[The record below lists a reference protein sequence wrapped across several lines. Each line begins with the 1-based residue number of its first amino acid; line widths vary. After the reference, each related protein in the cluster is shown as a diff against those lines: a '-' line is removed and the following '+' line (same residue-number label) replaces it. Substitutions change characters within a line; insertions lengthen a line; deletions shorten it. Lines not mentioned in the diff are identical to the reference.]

1 MRILRKNGDVKG
13 KEKVMRY
20 VGDIYRPPSEAYS
33 LLVQVTIGC
42 SHNKCTFCNMFKDKR
57 FKVRKSEEVLED
69 LAWARS
75 HYSKVGR
82 MFLCDGDA
90 LCLATGKLL
99 VILDYIRDNFPECE
113 RVTLYGRAT
122 DVLRKTPDELKTL
135 REHGVSMVY
144 LGAESGSEKVL
155 EIINKGETRE
165 QLIDAVH
172 RLEDSGIKA
181 SVTFISGL
189 GGPDLW
195 EEHAA
200 ETGRMISEM
209 NASYVSLLTLML
221 QPPAPMYDDFKAG
234 RFTPLSA
241 EEVLAETCL
250 MLKHAK
256 PAKPCVF
263 RSNHASNYVSLRG
276 NLPADN
282 ENMIKSLKRCME
294 DRGLLKDER
303 FRML

>member
-1 MRILRKNGDVKG
+1 
-13 KEKVMRY
+13 MRY

-42 SHNKCTFCNMFKDKR
+42 SHNKCTFCNMFKEKQ
-57 FKVRKSEEVLED
+57 FKVRNPEEVLED

-75 HYSKVGR
+75 HYSRVER
-82 MFLCDGDA
+82 IFLCDGDA
-90 LCLATGKLL
+90 LCLANHKLIR
-99 VILDYIRDNFPECE
+99 ILDYIRENFPECG
-113 RVTLYGRAT
+113 RVTTYGRAT
-122 DVLRKTPDELKTL
+122 DALRKTDEELREL
-135 REHGVSMVY
+135 REHGMTMVY
-144 LGAESGSEKVL
+144 LGAESGSARVL
-155 EIINKGETRE
+155 EMVNKGETRE
-165 QLIDAVH
+165 QLIQGVK
-172 RLEDSGIKA
+172 RLENAGIKT

-189 GGPDLW
+189 AGSDMW
-195 EEHAA
+195 EEHAI
-200 ETGRMISEM
+200 ETGKMIAEM

-221 QPPAPMYDDFKAG
+221 QPPAPMLEDYRSGKFKL
-234 RFTPLSA
+234 LSP

-250 MLKHAK
+250 MLKYAK
-256 PAKPCVF
+256 PSKPCVF

-282 ENMIKSLKRCME
+282 ENMIASLKRCME